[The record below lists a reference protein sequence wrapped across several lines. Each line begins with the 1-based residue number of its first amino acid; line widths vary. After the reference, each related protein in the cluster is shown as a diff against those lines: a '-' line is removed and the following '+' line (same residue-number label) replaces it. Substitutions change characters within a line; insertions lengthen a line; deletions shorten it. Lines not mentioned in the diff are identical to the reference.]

1 MKKVL
6 LATSALVLTAGVAA
20 AEVSVSAKT
29 RMGVVYDGDDAFY
42 SSRVRVIFKGE
53 GETDGGLTFGFE
65 VRNDQSGVGNEANG
79 DSTVWLKGAFG
90 KLVMGDTG
98 NAADILVG
106 QVSGVGYT
114 GLGDYNETAWLGK
127 DVTGAYYEYAA
138 GNLTFG
144 LGLGQTIDTDA
155 NAANDDFRSVA
166 VKYAAGDY
174 SVALG
179 YEDNATADGLS
190 LSGSAVFGAATVKA
204 KVSDYDGAPESAIAL
219 SVDYAV
225 NSATTVT
232 AFATQNQDYVSNDTF
247 GIGAT
252 YDLGGGASLAGG
264 IVDNG
269 TDTIADFGVK
279 LDF

>member
-6 LATSALVLTAGVAA
+6 LATSALVLSAGVAA

-29 RMGVVYDGDDAFY
+29 RMGVVYDGEDAMY
-42 SSRVRVIFKGE
+42 SSRVRVYFKGE

-65 VRNDQSGVGNEANG
+65 VRNDQSGVGNTANG
-79 DSTVWLKGAFG
+79 DSTVYVKGAFG
-90 KLVMGDTG
+90 KIVMGDTG

-106 QVSGVGYT
+106 QVSGVGY
-114 GLGDYNETAWLGK
+114 GPYDDLQEIAWLGK

-144 LGLGQTIDTDA
+144 LGLGQTVDTDA
-155 NAANDDFRSVA
+155 DAANDDFRSVA

-174 SVALG
+174 AVALG
-179 YEDNATADGLS
+179 YEDNATTDGLT

-204 KVSDYDGAPESAIAL
+204 KIADYDAADDMAIAL

-225 NSATTVT
+225 NSATTIT
-232 AFATQNQDYVSNDTF
+232 AFAAQNVDFADTDRF
-247 GIGAT
+247 GIGAS
-252 YDLGGGASLAGG
+252 YDLGGGATLAGG
-264 IVDNG
+264 IIDAG
-269 TDTIADFGVK
+269 DDTVADLGVK
-279 LDF
+279 LEF